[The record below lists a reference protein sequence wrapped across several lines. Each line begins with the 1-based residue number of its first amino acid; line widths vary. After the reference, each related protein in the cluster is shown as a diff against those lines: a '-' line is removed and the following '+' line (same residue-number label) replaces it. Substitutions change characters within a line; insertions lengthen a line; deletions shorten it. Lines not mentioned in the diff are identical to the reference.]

1 MENNLTQKRITDTDI
16 ICPLLTQGSVY
27 ELVYGTLYHSTCKN
41 GEVIYN
47 LVVTLCLN
55 QKVKPLQRIYSK
67 KCLTVLNEIINKIDI
82 LNKQYDDVRV
92 VIPFIG
98 YDSSLVDTRL
108 HFEFVADILKDF
120 IENDFSEITLTDLD
134 CKEIL
139 GHEFYPIPSMD
150 DFFEKFENEMYFTL
164 VDLFHYDDTRCIR
177 DERVR
182 RGLLS
187 IAEASPDFE
196 KDLYKEELILDDNP
210 IGKIDEKEDLD
221 EIINLSARISA
232 KKQIGVL
239 YYMLYKQVDMELLV
253 KVANFI
259 TNKPYNKELLANN
272 TAYKYVHNPSIFNEK
287 FEIIE
292 YIKSQLER
300 YDIEVPKFKI
310 SLGRKKY

>member
-1 MENNLTQKRITDTDI
+1 MISRAQT
-16 ICPLLTQGSVY
+16 
-27 ELVYGTLYHSTCKN
+27 
-41 GEVIYN
+41 
-47 LVVTLCLN
+47 VV
-55 QKVKPLQRIYSK
+55 Q
-67 KCLTVLNEIINKIDI
+67 
-82 LNKQYDDVRV
+82 DDVLQ
-92 VIPFIG
+92 
-98 YDSSLVDTRL
+98 Y
-108 HFEFVADILKDF
+108 
-120 IENDFSEITLTDLD
+120 
-134 CKEIL
+134 
-139 GHEFYPIPSMD
+139 
-150 DFFEKFENEMYFTL
+150 EKEMYSTL
-164 VDLFHYDDTRCIR
+164 VELFHYDDTRCIR

-259 TNKPYNKELLANN
+259 TNKPYNKEQLANN
-272 TAYKYVHNPSIFNEK
+272 TAYKYIHNPSIFNEK

-300 YDIEVPKFKI
+300 YDIEVPKELK
-310 SLGRKKY
+310 

>member
-16 ICPLLTQGSVY
+16 ICPLLTQGSMY
-27 ELVYGTLYHSTCKN
+27 ELVYGTLYHSICEN
-41 GEVIYN
+41 DEVIYN

-55 QKVKPLQRIYSK
+55 QKVKPLQRIFSK
-67 KCLTVLNEIINKIDI
+67 KCLVVLDEIFNKIDV

-98 YDSSLVDTRL
+98 YDASLVETRL

-134 CKEIL
+134 CKGIL

-150 DFFEKFENEMYFTL
+150 DFFEQYENEMYSTL
-164 VDLFHYDDTRCIR
+164 VDLFQYDDTRCIR

-259 TNKPYNKELLANN
+259 TNKPYNKEQLANN
-272 TAYKYVHNPSIFNEK
+272 TAYKYIHNPSIFNEK

-300 YDIEVPKFKI
+300 YDIEVPKELK
-310 SLGRKKY
+310 

>member
-27 ELVYGTLYHSTCKN
+27 ELVYGTLYHSICEN
-41 GEVIYN
+41 DEVIYN

-55 QKVKPLQRIYSK
+55 QKVKPLQRIFSK
-67 KCLTVLNEIINKIDI
+67 KCLVVLDEIFNKIDV

-98 YDSSLVDTRL
+98 YDASLVETRL

-134 CKEIL
+134 CKGIL

-150 DFFEKFENEMYFTL
+150 DFFEKFENEMCSTL
-164 VDLFHYDDTRCIR
+164 VDLFQYDDTRCIR

-210 IGKIDEKEDLD
+210 IGTIDEKEDLD
-221 EIINLSARISA
+221 EIINLSAKISA

-259 TNKPYNKELLANN
+259 TNKPYNKEQLANN
-272 TAYKYVHNPSIFNEK
+272 TAYKYIHNPSIFNEK

-300 YDIEVPKFKI
+300 YDIEVPKELK
-310 SLGRKKY
+310 

>member
-1 MENNLTQKRITDTDI
+1 MENNLIQKRITDTDI

-41 GEVIYN
+41 DEVIYN

-82 LNKQYDDVRV
+82 LNKQYDDIRV
-92 VIPFIG
+92 IIPFIG
-98 YDSSLVDTRL
+98 YDASLVDTRL

-120 IENDFSEITLTDLD
+120 MENDFSEITLLDLD
-134 CKEIL
+134 YKEVL

-150 DFFEKFENEMYFTL
+150 DFFEQYENEMYSTL
-164 VDLFHYDDTRCIR
+164 VDLFHYSDTRCIR

-187 IAEASPDFE
+187 ITEASSDYE
-196 KDLYKEELILDDNP
+196 QELYKEELILDDNP
-210 IGKIDEKEDLD
+210 IERTDEKEDRN
-221 EIINLSARISA
+221 EINLSGRISA

-239 YYMLYKQVDMELLV
+239 YYMLYKHVDMELLV
-253 KVANFI
+253 KVANFM
-259 TNKPYNKELLANN
+259 TNKPYDKEQLANN
-272 TAYKYVHNPSIFNEK
+272 TAYKYIHNPSMFREK
-287 FEIIE
+287 YEIIE
-292 YIKSQLER
+292 HIKSQLER
-300 YDIEVPKFKI
+300 YDIEVPEELK
-310 SLGRKKY
+310 

>member
-27 ELVYGTLYHSTCKN
+27 ELVYGTLYHSICEN
-41 GEVIYN
+41 DEVIYN

-150 DFFEKFENEMYFTL
+150 DFLEQYENEMYSTL
-164 VDLFHYDDTRCIR
+164 VELFHYDDTRCIR

-259 TNKPYNKELLANN
+259 TNKPYNKEQLANN
-272 TAYKYVHNPSIFNEK
+272 TAYKYIHNPSIFNEK

-300 YDIEVPKFKI
+300 YDIEVPKELK
-310 SLGRKKY
+310 